1 LGVARGGGGESDESD
16 MRESGE
22 QAAEVRVELIG
33 NKAAGE
39 VNFVNI
45 VLGQNI
51 SDYPGVVDDIYKVGI
66 EVVAGASVTAVNNV
80 SDGET

>member
-1 LGVARGGGGESDESD
+1 
-16 MRESGE
+16 M
-22 QAAEVRVELIG
+22 
-33 NKAAGE
+33 NY
-39 VNFVNI
+39 FVNI